1 MPTCLAI
8 TLCIVSLVAIWF
20 RSSCLLGQLIM
31 LKIHTVV
38 VRLLPIPEIRGSN
51 PVIGKFLS
59 IINCIEKTKI
69 KKDARKVPPPK
80 KNSTRLC
87 GPDFNFRHFRTS
99 SSRLSRRSRAA
110 AASTR
115 TGQVMGSTPSTCQ
128 WPNTLEKTS
137 RTLSTTSRPASRVRR
152 GSACPHSTH
161 SSPFTSASSFSA
173 FPEIRSSW

>member
-69 KKDARKVPPPK
+69 KKRRQESPPPQK
-80 KNSTRLC
+80 KLN
-87 GPDFNFRHFRTS
+87 
-99 SSRLSRRSRAA
+99 AI
-110 AASTR
+110 
-115 TGQVMGSTPSTCQ
+115 V
-128 WPNTLEKTS
+128 
-137 RTLSTTSRPASRVRR
+137 RP
-152 GSACPHSTH
+152 G
-161 SSPFTSASSFSA
+161 F
-173 FPEIRSSW
+173 

>member
-69 KKDARKVPPPK
+69 KKKTPGKSTPPK
-80 KNSTRLC
+80 KTQRDCAARILISGILGLPPVVCRGVRGRRQRRQERDKSWVRLLQHVN
-87 GPDFNFRHFRTS
+87 GQTPWRKPPGLYRRPQGRHQ
-99 SSRLSRRSRAA
+99 
-110 AASTR
+110 
-115 TGQVMGSTPSTCQ
+115 G
-128 WPNTLEKTS
+128 
-137 RTLSTTSRPASRVRR
+137 
-152 GSACPHSTH
+152 
-161 SSPFTSASSFSA
+161 
-173 FPEIRSSW
+173 